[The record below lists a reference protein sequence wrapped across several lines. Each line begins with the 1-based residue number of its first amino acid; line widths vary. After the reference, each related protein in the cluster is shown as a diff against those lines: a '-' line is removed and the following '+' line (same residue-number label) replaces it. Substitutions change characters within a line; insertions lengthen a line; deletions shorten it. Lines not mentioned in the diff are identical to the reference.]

1 MRRFIALRSKYESI
15 SESCVGF
22 LFLFKACKQTH
33 SKLCNCFHN
42 AEEGQKDKPGSDIIK
57 CSLFSLILISNTSF
71 AEQDQNLVP
80 VPEPPELPMPVQSG
94 ETLEPDITIIRK
106 GKKTIQE
113 YRKNGELYMI
123 KIVPAIG
130 PAYYLLDTDGDGNMD
145 VRRSDLDRGNYVNQ
159 WKILEWD

>member
-1 MRRFIALRSKYESI
+1 MRRL
-15 SESCVGF
+15 VV
-22 LFLFKACKQTH
+22 L
-33 SKLCNCFHN
+33 
-42 AEEGQKDKPGSDIIK
+42 
-57 CSLFSLILISNTSF
+57 SLILISNTSL
-71 AEQDQNLVP
+71 AEQDQEFNP
-80 VPEPPELPMPVQSG
+80 APEPPELPMPVQSG

-145 VRRSDLDRGNYVNQ
+145 VRSSDLNKGNQINQ